1 MSYFYRL
8 TLFSFFVFALSLTG
22 FGQSGQDL
30 VSGNFT
36 NVKFEQFARTV
47 EQATPYRFYYR
58 PGELDSVV
66 VNLNVDRK
74 PLSNVLQQLFNGT
87 LFQYAIDARKRV
99 YITVNRPIRT
109 NLPIDFF
116 DRGNNAGKDDSTA
129 NAYLTESRKQI
140 VAPETKIYEVG
151 KRTNP
156 IRPGR
161 ATVAGYIR
169 NQASGEPI
177 VGAAVYIDN
186 PRIGTSTDQ
195 FGYYSFT
202 LPRGRHALK
211 LRSVGM
217 KDTQRQIILY
227 GDGSLDVNMED
238 DVIPLKEVV
247 IAAEKDVNVSGLQ
260 MGQERVDIRTMKQVP
275 TALGETDLLRVVMTL
290 PGVKSV
296 GESSTGLNVRG
307 GATDQ
312 NLILYNDATI
322 YNSSHLFGFFS
333 AFNPDVIK
341 SVELYK
347 SGIPS
352 RYGGRLSS
360 VLEVMTRD
368 GNKKKFGGSGGLGL
382 LTGRLTLEGPI
393 LKDKTSFIIG
403 GRSSYSSWLL
413 KQVPVSTFRNSRA
426 NFYDVNV
433 HITHDYNNKNTIY
446 LTGYLSQDYFRL
458 NSDTAYN
465 YRNQNLTLKW
475 KHLFNNKLYSVFTGG
490 VSQYKYN
497 VSADRNPVNAYD
509 LDFGI
514 NQTMAKADF
523 NYFPNP
529 KHTVDFGISSTYYKL
544 QPGTYLP
551 RGTESLVASDR
562 VPAEQ
567 GIESA
572 VYVGDRYDIN
582 QRLSLSF
589 GLRYSL
595 YSYLGPKDVFAYAP
609 GLPVTTNNIV
619 DTVSYAANK
628 PIQTYHGPE
637 YRFSARYVLSE
648 NASVKASFN
657 RMRQYI
663 QMLSNTTV
671 IAPTDIWKLSDS
683 HIRPQV
689 GDQYSLGIYKN
700 LKANT
705 VELSVEGYYKTMQNL
720 IDYRSGAVLILNH
733 HIETDVVNAEGKAYG
748 IELMAKK
755 LTGKLNGW
763 ISYTYARTF
772 LRTTGTQ
779 VGEVIN
785 QGKYYPSNYDKPHDV
800 TMIGNYRFSRRF
812 SVSINMTY
820 STGRPI
826 TLPLA
831 KYTLGEAQRLLY
843 SERNQYRIPDYFRT
857 DFAMN
862 IEGNHKVKKLAH
874 SSWTISVYN
883 LTGRRNA
890 YSIYFKSENGGIRGY
905 KLSIFGQPIPSLTY
919 NFKF

>member
-1 MSYFYRL
+1 MPFFYRIAVCL
-8 TLFSFFVFALSLTG
+8 GLLLFVHVAW
-22 FGQSGQDL
+22 GQSVPDKPI
-30 VSGNFT
+30 SINFS
-36 NVKFEQFARTV
+36 NARFPQFVKAV
-47 EQATPYRFYYR
+47 EESTAYRFYYN
-58 PGELDSVV
+58 PAEVDSLVITV
-66 VNLNVDRK
+66 QADRQ
-74 PLSNVLQQLFNGT
+74 PLERVLQQLFNGS
-87 LFQYAIDARKRV
+87 LFMYAIDGQKRV

-109 NLPIDFF
+109 SLPIDFF
-116 DRGNNAGKDDSTA
+116 DRGSGAGKEDSTM
-129 NAYLTESRKQI
+129 NAYLVESRKRI
-140 VAPETKIYEVG
+140 VAPETKVYEVG

-161 ATVAGYIR
+161 STVAGYVR
-169 NQASGEPI
+169 NRASGEPI
-177 VGAAVYIDN
+177 VGAAVYIEN
-186 PRIGTSTDQ
+186 PRIGTTSDQ

-227 GDGSLDVNMED
+227 ADGLLDIEMED

-247 IAAEKDVNVSGLQ
+247 IEAEKDRNVSSLQ
-260 MGQERVDIRTMKQVP
+260 MGQDRVDIRTMRQVP

-360 VLEVMTRD
+360 VLEVLTRD
-368 GNKKKFGGSGGLGL
+368 GNKKKYGGSGGLGL
-382 LTGRLTLEGPI
+382 LTGRLTLEGPLI
-393 LKDKTSFIIG
+393 KDKTSFIIG

-413 KQVPVSTFRNSRA
+413 KQVPVATFRNSRA
-426 NFYDVNV
+426 SFYDLNL

-458 NSDTAYN
+458 NSDTAYH
-465 YRNQNLTLKW
+465 YRNQNATLKW
-475 KHLFNNKLYSVFTGG
+475 KHVFTNKLYSVFTAG
-490 VSQYKYN
+490 VSQYGYQ
-497 VSADRNPVNAYD
+497 VSAERNPINAYN

-514 NQTMAKADF
+514 KQSSVKADF
-523 NYFPNP
+523 NFFPNT
-529 KHTVDFGISSTYYKL
+529 KHTIDFGISSTYYKL
-544 QPGTYLP
+544 QPGTYQP
-551 RGTESLVASDR
+551 KGEKSLVASDR
-562 VPAEQ
+562 VQNEQ
-567 GIESA
+567 ALESA
-572 VYVGDRYDIN
+572 VYIGDRYDIST
-582 QRLSLSF
+582 RLSISA

-595 YSYLGPKDVFAYAP
+595 YNYLGPKSVFAYAP
-609 GLPVTTNNIV
+609 GLPVTASNIV
-619 DTVSYAANK
+619 DTVAYGSHKVIN
-628 PIQTYHGPE
+628 TYHGPE
-637 YRFSARYVLSE
+637 YRFSARYALTANS
-648 NASVKASFN
+648 SIKASFN

-671 IAPTDIWKLSDS
+671 IAPTDIWKLSDP

-689 GDQYSLGIYKN
+689 GDQYSLGLYKN

-705 VELSVEGYYKTMQNL
+705 IELSVEGYYKTMQNM
-720 IDYRSGAVLILNH
+720 IDYRNGAVLILNH
-733 HIETDVVNAEGKAYG
+733 HIETDVVKAQGLAYG
-748 IELMAKK
+748 VEFMVKK
-755 LTGKLNGW
+755 QTGKLNGW

-772 LRTTGTQ
+772 LKTINNIPTET
-779 VGEVIN
+779 IN
-785 QGKYYPSNYDKPHDV
+785 QGNYYPSNYDKPHDV
-800 TMIGNYRFSRRF
+800 TMISNYRFSRRF
-812 SVSINMTY
+812 SISINMTY
-820 STGRPI
+820 NTGRPI

-831 KYTLGEAQRLLY
+831 KYTLGEAQRLFY

-874 SSWTISVYN
+874 SSWTVSIYN

-905 KLSIFGQPIPSLTY
+905 KLSIFGQPIPSVTY